1 MKKTLL
7 TLIMCL
13 CLGIA
18 HGQDVAVMS
27 AGQGNNGEYLV
38 RIVLSTK
45 KDPGKNAEA
54 LVKEHAVRSV
64 LFKGVAPCK
73 DYQGHAPL
81 VADPA
86 AETTKA
92 PLLEAFWRDGTY
104 LRYVTLQPGTLS
116 VMKNRQTKMV
126 ETSAELIIN
135 KESLVRWLEENKVI
149 EGFSDLW

>member
-1 MKKTLL
+1 MKTTLL

-13 CLGIA
+13 CFGIA

-38 RIVLSTK
+38 RVVLSTK

-81 VADPA
+81 VADPD
-86 AETTKA
+86 AEATKA
-92 PLLEAFWRDGTY
+92 SLLEAFWRDGIY
-104 LRYVTLQPGTLS
+104 QRFVTLQPSTLS

-135 KESLVRWLEENKVI
+135 KEMLVKWLEQNNII

>member
-1 MKKTLL
+1 MKTTLL

-13 CLGIA
+13 CFGIA

-73 DYQGHAPL
+73 DYQGHDPL
-81 VADPA
+81 VSDPD
-86 AETTKA
+86 AEATKA
-92 PLLEAFWRDGTY
+92 SLLEAFWRDGIY
-104 LRYVTLQPGTLS
+104 QRFVTLQPSTLS

-135 KESLVRWLEENKVI
+135 KEMLVKWLEQNNII